1 MWSKIL
7 IGYGKRIFK
16 VLLWFVLL
24 IICFGV
30 VFYLYEMPLA
40 AVGYAA
46 ILALVPGVFLLL
58 LDFLRYLHH
67 VKEIILL
74 LGQKQPA
81 VDKFLPAMDLLE
93 EEYQKLAQRIYS
105 NKKEAEW
112 EFLQDYADMMD
123 YYTLWVHQIKT
134 PISAINLLLQTDDSP
149 NSTAMSMELFKIEQ
163 YTDMV
168 LQYLRLGSAVN
179 DFVLQNYE
187 LDDMIR
193 QALRK
198 YAKIFIGKKISVDY
212 RKTNRIVLTDEKWM
226 VFVIEQLLS
235 NALKYT
241 DRGKISIYSKDG
253 GSLTIED
260 TGIGISDEDLPRIFE
275 KGYTGFNGRMDK
287 KATGLG
293 LYLCKR
299 ILDRLSQKIIVESV
313 LGKGTKVTVTLLTD
327 EKLSLTKT

>member
-1 MWSKIL
+1 MWNRIF

-16 VLLWFVLL
+16 VLLWFLML
-24 IICFGV
+24 IACFGI
-30 VFYLYEMPLA
+30 VFYLYGVPVS

-46 ILALVPGVFLLL
+46 ILSLVPGIFLLI
-58 LDFLRYLHH
+58 LDFLRYLRHYR
-67 VKEIILL
+67 EIHRLL
-74 LGQKQPA
+74 DQEQPIIEG
-81 VDKFLPAMDLLE
+81 FLPAMDILE
-93 EEYQKLAQRIYS
+93 EKYQQLAERIYG
-105 NKKEAEW
+105 NKMEEERA
-112 EFLQDYADMMD
+112 FLQDYADMID

-134 PISAINLLLQTDDSP
+134 PISAMNLLLQTDDSK
-149 NSTAMSMELFKIEQ
+149 NTTAMSMELFKIEQ

-168 LQYLRLGSAVN
+168 LQYLRLGSTVN
-179 DFVLQNYE
+179 DFVLQKYE

-198 YAKIFIGKKISVDY
+198 YAKIFIGRKISVDY
-212 RKTNRIVLTDEKWM
+212 RETNMTVLTDEKWM

-241 DRGKISIYSKDG
+241 DNGKISIYSKDG
-253 GSLTIED
+253 KSFTIED

-299 ILDRLSQKIIVESV
+299 ILDKLSQKIIVESV
-313 LGKGTKVTVTLLTD
+313 LGKGTKVTVGVQT
-327 EKLSLTKT
+327 EEEVFLTKT